1 MTCDVLLYV
10 EYYIVYQSIIVVLN
24 IMLLI
29 IYLNGDY

>member
-1 MTCDVLLYV
+1 MTCVFYYNV